1 MPSTYSPSLGIELIG
16 NGEQASQ
23 WGATTNYNLGTL
35 LEQAITGVGNVDMS
49 AGTSVTI
56 VTGTGVVGA
65 ARNAVLVLTGSL
77 GASCNL
83 IVPTVNKF
91 YAIRNATTGNQNVV
105 VKTSTGTGV
114 TLANGYTQLMYCDG
128 PNNVVVA
135 ATQPFD
141 SVNGNVLING
151 NVTISKASPVL
162 ALSKAASGQSNVIT
176 GQTGGSARWAIAP
189 GNSTAESTG
198 NVGSDF
204 TISSYTDG
212 GVYIENP
219 MTITRSSGATALK
232 SLSVTGDITTTGQT
246 VRIGNG
252 EVNSKSLNMISSNGT
267 NARNV
272 SYYLNTD
279 GNAGLI
285 DNSTRT
291 TIVQSNPFSTTSGSA
306 TVLVTIPAYG
316 ASVNDFVTFSGAS
329 AVGGLTL
336 NGTYQIVSTPSSST
350 FTITAASTATST
362 VLQPPGG
369 GGTVTA
375 AFQVTPF
382 SRFYTDASGN
392 FTAYRDLLSGGTIA
406 TTSNLLRVGN
416 GAATNILLQQWNSAV
431 NGNYYLNTD
440 GTAGFNDTTNLKI
453 RFSSDTAGNFFT
465 YSNITMQNATLDS
478 GIYYSPG
485 LISSPASY
493 QTILRY
499 FHQPDTKAGAQFLI
513 GGVTLFEFRNNGRGY
528 APDQW
533 INLSDKRV
541 KEDQKTI
548 DDALSKLI
556 QLNGVTYKRN
566 DISEIDG
573 SPIVSVG
580 LLAQDVAAVLPE
592 AVEITGPA
600 PASDPDGPGLMSLS
614 YNGVIALLVN
624 AVKELSAK
632 VDALEKK
639 AAG

>member
-35 LEQAITGVGNVDMS
+35 LEQAITGVGNITMS
-49 AGTSVTI
+49 GTDVTI

-83 IVPTVNKF
+83 VVPTVTKF
-91 YAIRNATTGNQNVV
+91 YAVRNATTGGQNVV
-105 VKTSTGTGV
+105 VKTSAGTGV

-128 PNNVVVA
+128 TNVVA

-141 SVNGNVLING
+141 SVGGNVLING

-219 MTITRSSGATALK
+219 LTITRSSGATALK
-232 SLSVTGDITTTGQT
+232 SLSVVGDITTTGQN

-252 EVNSKSLNMISSNGT
+252 ETNSKYLNMISSNGT

-291 TIVQSNPFSTTSGSA
+291 TIIQSNPFSTTSGSA

-350 FTITAASTATST
+350 FTITAGSTATST

-392 FTAYRDLLSGGTIA
+392 FTAYRDLLGGGTIA
-406 TTSNLLRVGN
+406 TTSNLLRVGS
-416 GAATNILLQQWNSAV
+416 GASTNIRFQQSNSSV
-431 NGNYYLNTD
+431 VGEYYLNTD

-453 RFSSDTAGNFFT
+453 RWSSDTSGNFFT
-465 YSNITMQNATLDS
+465 YSNITMQTATLAS
-478 GIYYSPG
+478 GVYYSPG
-485 LISSPASY
+485 LISSPFGY
-493 QTILRY
+493 QMTLRY
-499 FHQPDTKAGAQFLI
+499 FHQPSTKAGVQFLVGGAAQFTLEDNGI
-513 GGVTLFEFRNNGRGY
+513 GYSPNGW
-528 APDQW
+528 QTT
-533 INLSDKRV
+533 SDKRV

-548 DDALSKLI
+548 DGALGKLA

-566 DISEIDG
+566 DISKIDG
-573 SPIVSVG
+573 SSIFSVG

-592 AVEITGPA
+592 AVEVTGQA
-600 PASDPDGPGLMSLS
+600 PANDPDGSGLMSLN

>member
-1 MPSTYSPSLGIELIG
+1 MPSTYSTSLGIELIG
-16 NGEQASQ
+16 NGEQASN
-23 WGATTNYNLGTL
+23 WGTTTNNNLGTL

-91 YAIRNATTGNQNVV
+91 YAVRNATTGGQNVV
-105 VKTSTGTGV
+105 VKTSAGTGV

-128 PNNVVVA
+128 TNVVS

-189 GNSTAESTG
+189 GNSTAESAG

-212 GVYIENP
+212 GTFIENP
-219 MTITRSSGATALK
+219 LTITRSSGATALK
-232 SLSVTGDITTTGQT
+232 SLSVVGDITTTGQT

-279 GNAGLI
+279 GNSGLI

-306 TVLVTIPAYG
+306 TVLVTIPVHG

-329 AVGGLTL
+329 DVGGLTL

-350 FTITAASTATST
+350 FTITAASNATST

-392 FTAYRDLLSGGTIA
+392 FTAYRDLLGGGTIA
-406 TTSNLLRVGN
+406 TTSNLLRVGS

-453 RFSSDTAGNFFT
+453 RFSSDTSGNFYT
-465 YSNITMQNATLDS
+465 YSNITMQTATLLD
-478 GIYYSPG
+478 GVYYSPG
-485 LISSPASY
+485 LISSPDSY

-499 FHQPDTKAGAQFLI
+499 FHQPSVKGGAQFLI
-513 GGVTLFEFRNNGRGY
+513 GGGTLFEFQNNGNGY
-528 APDQW
+528 APNTW
-533 INLSDKRV
+533 ISLSDKRV

-548 DDALSKLI
+548 DGALGKLA

-566 DISEIDG
+566 DISNIDG
-573 SPIVSVG
+573 SSIVSVG

-592 AVEITGPA
+592 AVEVTGQA
-600 PASDPDGPGLMSLS
+600 PANDPDGPGLMSLN